1 MQETYQILLQRN
13 CNQEHHCEPPIK
25 KDKCPNFGKA
35 INPANNLEKHLGSCE
50 KPPIYPSKQQ
60 LRQTT
65 LDEPT
70 SSKNGPSTPKKF
82 MVEEVQVGGAPD
94 KHAELWQAPEMVA
107 STLKYTA
114 LTLRKTFNSN
124 NKRDVLQ

>member
-70 SSKNGPSTPKKF
+70 SSKNGPSTPQKL
-82 MVEEVQVGGAPD
+82 MVEEVHVGGAPAE
-94 KHAELWQAPEMVA
+94 HAEHWNAPEIVESA
-107 STLKYTA
+107 LKYTA
-114 LTLRKTFNSN
+114 LTFTKTFNSN
-124 NKRDVLQ
+124 NKRNVQ